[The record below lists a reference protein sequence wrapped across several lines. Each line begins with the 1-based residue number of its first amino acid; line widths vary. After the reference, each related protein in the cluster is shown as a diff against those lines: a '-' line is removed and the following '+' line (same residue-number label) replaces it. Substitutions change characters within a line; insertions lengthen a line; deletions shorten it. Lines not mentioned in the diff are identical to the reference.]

1 MIRLALPDG
10 HQQKHVIGLFEK
22 TGIGL
27 SGYDPG
33 APETRPEIDIGGIS
47 VTVIRPQ
54 DMPTQVAVGNFDI
67 AFTGV
72 DWLFDHK
79 AKFPKSPV
87 EGILDLG
94 VGRVRVVAVVREEVP
109 ADNLEQVKGLITDG
123 YFPRLFFRLASEYI
137 NIADH
142 FAMKNR
148 IENYRV
154 IPTYGA
160 TEALLPE
167 DADMIIENT
176 ETGTTLKKNKL
187 KIVEELFVSVGC
199 IIGRTGILKEKDPA
213 LTRLLGEF
221 SKIEGVERH
230 RGIKLMSGN

>member
-10 HQQKHVIGLFEK
+10 HQQRHVIGLFEK
-22 TGIGL
+22 TDIVLNGYEQGSPKTKPDINIDGIG
-27 SGYDPG
+27 
-33 APETRPEIDIGGIS
+33 

-79 AKFPKSPV
+79 FKFPKSPV
-87 EGILDLG
+87 EGLLDLG
-94 VGRVRVVAVVREEVP
+94 VGRVMVVAVVKDEVP
-109 ADNLEQVKGLITDG
+109 ATSIDELNGLICEG
-123 YFPRLFFRLASEYI
+123 YFPRPFFRIASEYI

-142 FAMKNR
+142 FGMKNR
-148 IENYRV
+148 IESYRI

-187 KIVEELFVSVGC
+187 KIVDELFVSVGC
-199 IIGRTGILKEKDPA
+199 IIGRLGIGEEKNLA
-213 LTRLLGEF
+213 VTRLLEEF
-221 SKIEGVERH
+221 LKIEGVKEH
-230 RGIKLMSGN
+230 KAVSISIK

>member
-22 TGIGL
+22 TGIRL
-27 SGYDPG
+27 KGYDRG
-33 APETRPEIDIGGIS
+33 APQTRPEINIDGIS
-47 VTVIRPQ
+47 ITVIRPQ

-72 DWLFDHK
+72 DWLFDHN

-87 EGILDLG
+87 EGLLDLG
-94 VGRVRVVAVVREEVP
+94 VGRVRVVAVVRDEVP
-109 ADNLEQVKGLITDG
+109 ADDLDKLKGLITDG
-123 YFPRLFFRLASEYI
+123 YFPKSFFRLASEYI

-187 KIVEELFVSVGC
+187 KIVDELFTSVGC
-199 IIGRTGILKEKDPA
+199 IIGRAGILKERDPA
-213 LTRLLGEF
+213 VTRLLGEF
-221 SKIEGVERH
+221 SKIEGVEEH
-230 RGIKLMSGN
+230 REVRIEVG

>member
-10 HQQKHVIGLFEK
+10 HQQKHVIGLFTK
-22 TGIGL
+22 TGIEL
-27 SGYDPG
+27 KGYNQG
-33 APETRPEIDIGGIS
+33 APETRPEIESDGIS
-47 VTVIRPQ
+47 ITVIRPQ
-54 DMPTQVAVGNFDI
+54 DMPAQVAVGNFDI

-87 EGILDLG
+87 EGLLDLG

-109 ADNLEQVKGLITDG
+109 ADDLDRLKALITDG
-123 YFPRLFFRLASEYI
+123 YFPKSFFRLASEYI

-187 KIVEELFVSVGC
+187 KIVEELFISVGC
-199 IIGRTGILKEKDPA
+199 IIGRTGILEEKDPA
-213 LTRLLGEF
+213 LSRLLGEL
-221 SKIEGVERH
+221 SKIEGVKKH
-230 RGIKLMSGN
+230 REVRI

>member
-1 MIRLALPDG
+1 VIRLALPDG
-10 HQQKHVIGLFEK
+10 HQQRHVIGLFEK

-27 SGYDPG
+27 VGYDRG
-33 APETRPEIDIGGIS
+33 APETRPVIDIDGIS
-47 VTVIRPQ
+47 ITVIRPQ
-54 DMPTQVAVGNFDI
+54 DMPAQVAVGNFDV

-72 DWLFDHK
+72 DWLFDHN

-87 EGILDLG
+87 TGILDLG
-94 VGRVRVVAVVREEVP
+94 VGRVRVVAVVKEEVP
-109 ADNLEQVKGLITDG
+109 ADNLDDLKRLVEEGW
-123 YFPRLFFRLASEYI
+123 FPGPFFRLASEYI

-176 ETGTTLKKNKL
+176 ETGTTLKKNRL
-187 KIVEELFVSVGC
+187 KIVDELFVSVGC
-199 IIGRTGILKEKDPA
+199 IIGRAGIRDERDPA
-213 LTRLLGEF
+213 LDRLLGEF
-221 SKIEGVERH
+221 AKIEGVEEH
-230 RGIKLMSGN
+230 SKVKLA

>member
-1 MIRLALPDG
+1 VIRLALPDG
-10 HQQKHVIGLFEK
+10 HQQRHVINLFEK
-22 TGIGL
+22 TGIVL
-27 SGYDPG
+27 DGYEQGSPKTK
-33 APETRPEIDIGGIS
+33 PSISIDGIG

-79 AKFPKSPV
+79 FKFPKSPV
-87 EGILDLG
+87 EGLLDLG
-94 VGRVRVVAVVREEVP
+94 VGLVRVVAVVKDEVP
-109 ADNLEQVKGLITDG
+109 AASIDELNGLISKG
-123 YFPRLFFRLASEYI
+123 YFPRPFFRIASEYI
-137 NIADH
+137 NIADY
-142 FAMKNR
+142 FGMKSR
-148 IENYRV
+148 IESYRI

-187 KIVEELFVSVGC
+187 MIVDELFVSVGC
-199 IIGRTGILKEKDPA
+199 IIGRLGIGNEKNA
-213 LTRLLGEF
+213 AVARLLEEF
-221 SKIEGVERH
+221 SRIEGVEKH
-230 RGIKLMSGN
+230 KAISISIK